1 MTDKN
6 IYQQL
11 KSLKDISLSD
21 ESRKKHKNI
30 LFSQISHTFVND
42 AGSAKQSLFNFKNV
56 FSLVSQPLLVVAGIF
71 VFLLGS
77 LVLGSG
83 LYANSKPNDSLYI
96 ARVISEKARLNTTF
110 SQSNRD
116 ALALKFAS
124 DHAKDIATILMD
136 PEFNTEENKV
146 QVERLNASF
155 QNEISKVRTRIEK
168 NEGLV
173 VATLPKAEDNN
184 ETVSSASS
192 LKDDN
197 GVSIHISKIK
207 PSDGVKVD
215 SPAKPS
221 SVAPSVAPDAVPVK
235 NTSSSEVDV
244 VSLAED
250 VSESVE
256 KLSGVKDGQKIISE
270 IEQLFAEG
278 RYDEVISK
286 LEQVG
291 DIVKK

>member
-1 MTDKN
+1 MTDKK

-11 KSLKDISLSD
+11 KGLKSISLSD
-21 ESRKKHKNI
+21 ASRKSHKDV
-30 LFSQISHTFVND
+30 LFSQISHTFTSDIQSYKVN
-42 AGSAKQSLFNFKNV
+42 LFNFKNV

-77 LVLGSG
+77 LVFGSG

-110 SQSNRD
+110 SQSQRD

-124 DHAKDIATILMD
+124 NHAMDIATILMD

-146 QVERLNASF
+146 QVEKLSANF

-168 NEGLV
+168 AEATTI
-173 VATLPKAEDNN
+173 ATLPKTDEGN
-184 ETVSSASS
+184 EVVSSASS

-197 GVSIHISKIK
+197 GLSIHISEIK
-207 PSDGVKVD
+207 TSDGDKID
-215 SPAKPS
+215 SAGKTS
-221 SVAPSVAPDAVPVK
+221 STSSNITSDNTSTK
-235 NTSSSEVDV
+235 NTSSSEIDV
-244 VSLAED
+244 VSLVNDINNSAD
-250 VSESVE
+250 
-256 KLSGVKDGQKIISE
+256 KLGNVKDGQKIISE
-270 IEQLFAEG
+270 IEQLFSEG
-278 RYDEVISK
+278 RFNEVVSK
-286 LEQVG
+286 LEKVG